1 MNLLITNSTE
11 SSEASRILI
20 VEDEAIVA
28 ESLKDQ
34 LINLGYQVCG
44 TAANGVDAMK
54 IMENSDPD
62 LVMMDIMLDGSMDGV
77 EVASRIRE
85 KKRIPVIFLTAFSDN
100 ETLQRAKVT
109 EPFGYLIKPYK
120 ERELHT
126 NIEVSLYRHRMEQRI
141 KEHERWLELLLKSIS
156 DGVISVSLDGS
167 ITSMSPV
174 AEEMMGLSENEA
186 LGHGLQEIML
196 LDETTKHPIVQDL
209 IDQALDGEK
218 VACLINENPVLISH
232 QGHQIMIDAA
242 VAPIFNEFE
251 EITGAVLTIR
261 NVSSRKKA
269 EMELREARSLL
280 TNLLTPREKE
290 ILKMMVNGSTTKEI
304 AYDLD
309 ISPRTVE
316 AHRKNM
322 MGKLQVVDI
331 PMLIRCA
338 VVHSLVPLDQK
349 RS

>member
-1 MNLLITNSTE
+1 MTPFLNNPTE
-11 SSEASRILI
+11 PTEASRILI

-44 TAANGVDAMK
+44 TAANGEDAMR
-54 IMENSDPD
+54 IMEHSEPD
-62 LVMMDIMLDGSMDGV
+62 LVMMDIMLEGPMDGV
-77 EVASRIRE
+77 EVAGRIRE
-85 KKRIPVIFLTAFSDN
+85 KNEIPVIFLTAYSDN
-100 ETLQRAKVT
+100 ETLQRAKIT

-126 NIEVSLYRHRMEQRI
+126 NIEVSLYRHRMEQRV

-156 DGVISVSLDGS
+156 DGVITVGLDGS
-167 ITSMSPV
+167 VTSMSPV
-174 AEEMMGLSENEA
+174 AEEMLGWSENTA
-186 LGHGLQEIML
+186 QGNDLQEIMQL
-196 LDETTKHPIVQDL
+196 EETSKYPIVPDL
-209 IDQALDGEK
+209 IDQALDGEN
-218 VACLINENPVLISH
+218 VACLIDEDPVLISRD
-232 QGHQIMIDAA
+232 GHRIMIDAA
-242 VAPIFNEFE
+242 AAPIYNESE

-269 EMELREARSLL
+269 EMELAEARNLL

-304 AYDLD
+304 AYDLE

-316 AHRKNM
+316 AHRQNM
-322 MGKLQVVDI
+322 MSKLQVVDI
-331 PMLIRCA
+331 PMLVRCA
-338 VVHSLVPLDQK
+338 VTHRLVPLE
-349 RS
+349 

>member
-1 MNLLITNSTE
+1 MTPFLNNPTE
-11 SSEASRILI
+11 PTEASRILI

-44 TAANGVDAMK
+44 TAANGEDAMR
-54 IMENSDPD
+54 IMEHSEPD
-62 LVMMDIMLDGSMDGV
+62 LVMMDIMLEGPMDGV
-77 EVASRIRE
+77 EVAGRIRQKNE
-85 KKRIPVIFLTAFSDN
+85 IPVIFLTAYSDN
-100 ETLQRAKVT
+100 ETLQRAKIT

-126 NIEVSLYRHRMEQRI
+126 NIEVSLYRHRMEQRV

-156 DGVISVSLDGS
+156 DGVITVGLDGS
-167 ITSMSPV
+167 VTSMSPV
-174 AEEMMGLSENEA
+174 AEEMLGWSENTA
-186 LGHGLQEIML
+186 QGNDLQEIMQL
-196 LDETTKHPIVQDL
+196 EETLKYPIVPDL
-209 IDQALDGEK
+209 IDHALDGEN
-218 VACLINENPVLISH
+218 VSCLIDEDPVLISRD
-232 QGHQIMIDAA
+232 GHRIMIDAA
-242 VAPIFNEFE
+242 AAPIYNESE

-269 EMELREARSLL
+269 EMELAEARNLL

-304 AYDLD
+304 AYDLE

-316 AHRKNM
+316 AHRQNM
-322 MGKLQVVDI
+322 MSKLQVVDM
-331 PMLIRCA
+331 PMLVRCA
-338 VVHSLVPLDQK
+338 VTHRLVPLE
-349 RS
+349 

>member
-1 MNLLITNSTE
+1 MNLLITTPTE
-11 SSEASRILI
+11 LTEASRILI

-34 LINLGYQVCG
+34 LMNLGYQVCG
-44 TAANGVDAMK
+44 TAANGEDAIR

-62 LVMMDIMLDGSMDGV
+62 LVMMDIMLEGSMDGV

-85 KKRIPVIFLTAFSDN
+85 KSEIPVIFLTAYSDN
-100 ETLQRAKVT
+100 ETLQRAKIT

-120 ERELHT
+120 ERDLHT
-126 NIEVSLYRHRMEQRI
+126 NIEVSLYRHRMEQRV
-141 KEHERWLELLLKSIS
+141 KEHERWLELILNNIS
-156 DGVISVSLDGS
+156 DGVITVGLDGS
-167 ITSMSPV
+167 VTSMSPV
-174 AEEMMGLSENEA
+174 AVEMLGWSENTA
-186 LGHGLQEIML
+186 QGHDLKEIMQL
-196 LDETTKHPIVQDL
+196 EETSKYPIVPDL
-209 IDQALDGEK
+209 IDQALDGEN
-218 VACLINENPVLISH
+218 VACLIDEDPVLISRD
-232 QGHQIMIDAA
+232 GHRIMIDAA
-242 VAPIFNEFE
+242 AAPIFNEFE

-261 NVSSRKKA
+261 NVSSRKKV

-331 PMLIRCA
+331 PMLVRCA
-338 VVHSLVPLDQK
+338 IVHSLVPLDQK
-349 RS
+349 GS